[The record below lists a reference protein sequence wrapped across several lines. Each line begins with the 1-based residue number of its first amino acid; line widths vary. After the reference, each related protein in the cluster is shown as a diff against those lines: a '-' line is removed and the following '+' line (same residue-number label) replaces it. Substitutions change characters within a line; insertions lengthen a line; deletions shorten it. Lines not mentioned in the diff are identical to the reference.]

1 MDHVQEF
8 AALKQKYNVLIVQ
21 LSDFT
26 KDIDSAVGMLESKTQ
41 PVQDADIEQIA
52 GEFQRIKNASR
63 GIGSAVDSMRG
74 LNSGADFSGVNDSG
88 ALVQAEV
95 VAAPVAPAVVVP
107 EVVGASPVVPS
118 PVPAPVDAS
127 IPVANATIGDS
138 KSGSVTEKPSP

>member
-8 AALKQKYNVLIVQ
+8 AALKQKYNVLVVQ

-26 KDIDSAVGMLESKTQ
+26 KDIDSAVGLLESKTQ

-95 VAAPVAPAVVVP
+95 VDAVAPAVVVP

-118 PVPAPVDAS
+118 PVPVDAS